1 MVCRK
6 REPVAELLKF
16 VVEGQGVKGDERLAL
31 RCDPLR
37 RLPGRGAHCHFGKC
51 LTDKRAV
58 TLLRGSISRGSRGS
72 RGKQSDGGGRGAG
85 KGQQAAT
92 EVKPALWR
100 EETLGELLE
109 SAIVLFDSS
118 FAGSVP
124 TNKRGL
130 RERLSLAG
138 KQLGGGGKGP
148 GAGKE
153 NQKKIKIRF

>member
-16 VVEGQGVKGDERLAL
+16 VVVRRVVSGDERLAL

-37 RLPGRGAHCHFGKC
+37 KLPGRGAHCHFGKC

-58 TLLRGSISRGSRGS
+58 TLLRASISRGSRC
-72 RGKQSDGGGRGAG
+72 GGGAG
-85 KGQQAAT
+85 KGQQAAA
-92 EVKPALWR
+92 EVLARPWHEEPLSALV
-100 EETLGELLE
+100 EA
-109 SAIVLFDSS
+109 AIVLFDSN
-118 FAGSVP
+118 FAGKVP
-124 TNKRGL
+124 ANRRGL
-130 RERLSLAG
+130 RELLSLAG
-138 KQLGGGGKGP
+138 KQLGGGGKVP